1 MKVIFLDA
9 DGTLLHSDGHIPEST
24 ILACELA
31 QKNGHKICLGTGR
44 QVVEIIGDL
53 KRIDFDAC
61 ICGSGSTVTINNEI
75 VMDSNFD
82 NEESYQLKQYFF
94 ENQIPFIVEGS
105 HGLFSTQNVVDYLNG
120 NLEKLC
126 YNLSEE
132 EKSKHSLALVI
143 QQIHVVSTKELEKC
157 PINKIAFLNSPI
169 PVEEI
174 VKQFD
179 QKYDVIPSTYPPYGK
194 MSGEITRKHITKA
207 NGIDIIAKYF
217 NVSKE
222 NIISVGDNY
231 NDLPMF
237 EKSGFSIAMGNSAEE
252 VKKQADYVTDDILQD
267 GIYNAFKKLNI
278 I

>member
-53 KRIDFDAC
+53 KKINFDAC

-132 EKSKHSLALVI
+132 EKLKHSLALVI

-174 VKQFD
+174 VKQFN

-217 NVSKE
+217 NVPKE
-222 NIISVGDNY
+222 DIISVGDNY

-237 EKSGFSIAMGNSAEE
+237 EKSGLSIAMGNSVEE
-252 VKKQADYVTDDILQD
+252 VKKQADYVTDDILKD

>member
-1 MKVIFLDA
+1 MKLIFLDA

-53 KRIDFDAC
+53 KKINFDAC
-61 ICGSGSTVTINNEI
+61 ICGSGSTVI
-75 VMDSNFD
+75 VDDKIIHDSNFD
-82 NEESYQLKQYFF
+82 YKESFQLKKYFF
-94 ENQIPFIVEGS
+94 ENQIPFIVENS

-120 NLEKLC
+120 NLDKLC

-143 QQIHVVSTKELEKC
+143 QQIHVVSTDELKKC

-169 PVEEI
+169 PLEEI
-174 VKQFD
+174 EKQFS

-207 NGIDIIAKYF
+207 NGIDIIVKHF
-217 NVSKE
+217 NISKD
-222 NIISVGDNY
+222 NIISIGDNY

-237 EKSGFSIAMGNSAEE
+237 EKSGFSIAMGNSVDE
-252 VKKQADYVTDDILQD
+252 VKKQANYVTDDILQD

>member
-53 KRIDFDAC
+53 KKINFDAC

-174 VKQFD
+174 VKQFN

-217 NVSKE
+217 NVPKE
-222 NIISVGDNY
+222 DIISVGDNY

-237 EKSGFSIAMGNSAEE
+237 EKSGLSIAMGNSVEE
-252 VKKQADYVTDDILQD
+252 VKKQADYVTDDILKD

>member
-53 KRIDFDAC
+53 KKIDFDAC

-75 VMDSNFD
+75 VKDSNFD

-120 NLEKLC
+120 NLEKHC

-143 QQIHVVSTKELEKC
+143 QQIHVVSTKELEEC

-174 VKQFD
+174 VKQFN
-179 QKYDVIPSTYPPYGK
+179 QQYDVIPSTYPPYGK

-217 NVSKE
+217 NVPKE
-222 NIISVGDNY
+222 DIISVGDNY

-237 EKSGFSIAMGNSAEE
+237 EKSGYSIAMGNSVEE

>member
-1 MKVIFLDA
+1 MKLIFLDA
-9 DGTLLHSDGHIPEST
+9 DGTLLHSGGHIPEST
-24 ILACELA
+24 ILACRLA
-31 QKNGHKICLGTGR
+31 QKNGHKICLSTGR
-44 QVVEIIGDL
+44 QIVEIIGDL
-53 KRIDFDAC
+53 KKIDFDAC

-75 VMDSNFD
+75 VKDSNFD

-126 YNLSEE
+126 YNLSEK

-169 PVEEI
+169 PVENI
-174 VKQFD
+174 VKQFS

-222 NIISVGDNY
+222 DIISVGDNY

-237 EKSGFSIAMGNSAEE
+237 EKSGLSIAMGNSVEE
-252 VKKQADYVTDDILQD
+252 VKKQADYVTDDILKD
-267 GIYNAFKKLNI
+267 GIYNAFKNLNI

>member
-1 MKVIFLDA
+1 MKLIFLDA
-9 DGTLLHSDGHIPEST
+9 DGTLLHSDGHIPGST

-53 KRIDFDAC
+53 KKINFDAC

-75 VMDSNFD
+75 VKDSNFD

-143 QQIHVVSTKELEKC
+143 QQIHVVSTKELERC

-174 VKQFD
+174 VKQFN

-222 NIISVGDNY
+222 DIISVGDNY

-237 EKSGFSIAMGNSAEE
+237 EKSGLSIAMGNSVEE
-252 VKKQADYVTDDILQD
+252 VKKQADYVTDDILKD

>member
-53 KRIDFDAC
+53 KKIDFDAC

-75 VMDSNFD
+75 VKDSNFD

-143 QQIHVVSTKELEKC
+143 QQIHVVSTKELEEC

-174 VKQFD
+174 VKQFN
-179 QKYDVIPSTYPPYGK
+179 QQYDVIPSTYPPYGK

-217 NVSKE
+217 NVPKE
-222 NIISVGDNY
+222 DIISVGDNY

-237 EKSGFSIAMGNSAEE
+237 EKSGLSIAMGNSVEE

>member
-53 KRIDFDAC
+53 KKINFDAC

-174 VKQFD
+174 VKQFN
-179 QKYDVIPSTYPPYGK
+179 QQYDVIPSTYPPYGK

-222 NIISVGDNY
+222 DIISVGDNY

-237 EKSGFSIAMGNSAEE
+237 EKSGLSIAMGNSVEE

>member
-53 KRIDFDAC
+53 KRIGFDAC

-75 VMDSNFD
+75 VKDSNFD

-174 VKQFD
+174 VKQFN
-179 QKYDVIPSTYPPYGK
+179 QQYDVIPSTYPPYGK

-222 NIISVGDNY
+222 DIISVGDNY

-237 EKSGFSIAMGNSAEE
+237 EKSGLSIAMGNSVEE
-252 VKKQADYVTDDILQD
+252 VKKQADYVTDDILKD

>member
-9 DGTLLHSDGHIPEST
+9 DGTLLHSDGHIPDST

-53 KRIDFDAC
+53 KKINFDAC

-75 VMDSNFD
+75 VSDSNFD

-174 VKQFD
+174 VKQFN

-194 MSGEITRKHITKA
+194 TSGEITRKHITKA

-222 NIISVGDNY
+222 DIISVGDNY

-237 EKSGFSIAMGNSAEE
+237 EKSGLSIAIGNSVEE
-252 VKKQADYVTDDILQD
+252 VKKQADYVTDDILKD

>member
-1 MKVIFLDA
+1 MKLIFLDA

-174 VKQFD
+174 VKQFN

-222 NIISVGDNY
+222 DIISVGDNY

-237 EKSGFSIAMGNSAEE
+237 EKSGFSIAMGNSVEE

-267 GIYNAFKKLNI
+267 GIYN
-278 I
+278 

>member
-1 MKVIFLDA
+1 MKLIFLDA
-9 DGTLLHSDGHIPEST
+9 DGTLLHSGGQIPEST
-24 ILACELA
+24 ILACRLA
-31 QKNGHKICLGTGR
+31 QKNGHKICLSTGR
-44 QVVEIIGDL
+44 QIVEIIGDL
-53 KRIDFDAC
+53 KKIDFDAC

-75 VMDSNFD
+75 VKDSNFD

-126 YNLSEE
+126 YNLSEK

-169 PVEEI
+169 PVENI
-174 VKQFD
+174 VKQFS

-222 NIISVGDNY
+222 DIISVGDNY

-237 EKSGFSIAMGNSAEE
+237 EKSGLSIAMGNSVEE
-252 VKKQADYVTDDILQD
+252 VKKQADYVTDDILKD
-267 GIYNAFKKLNI
+267 GIYNAFKNLNI